1 MWKTFLKWTW
11 RLIRTL
17 TLLGLLVFFLPRIIT
32 SIYAAF
38 KTYSVE
44 DVPADRVAI
53 VFGAGLRRDGT
64 PTAVLRDRVETA
76 AQLYFD
82 GKVEKL
88 LMSGDNRVVDY
99 NEPESMRQHARSLG
113 VPDEAIVLDYAGRRT
128 YDTCYRAK
136 AIFGVESAILVTQKF
151 HLSRALFTCNALGVK
166 AVGVEA
172 NNYYFL
178 KRSRLYWN
186 IREQFATV
194 TAFWDVYFKK
204 PLPVLGE
211 PEPIFPVYNLLS
223 SPSPA
228 ARCRREPLSKEKIM
242 TRDEALAIVREYVK
256 NENLVKHMLCVE
268 AAMRFYAEKFGE
280 DVETWGLLGPAAR
293 L

>member
-1 MWKTFLKWTW
+1 MWKKFLKWTW

-17 TLLGLLVFFLPRIIT
+17 ILLGLLVLFLPRIIT
-32 SIYAAF
+32 SVYAAF
-38 KTYSVE
+38 KAFPME

-53 VFGAGLRRDGT
+53 VFGAGLRRDGG
-64 PTAVLRDRVETA
+64 PTAVLRDRVQTA
-76 AQLYFD
+76 VQLYQE

-88 LMSGDNRVVDY
+88 LMSGDNRFENY
-99 NEPESMRQHARSLG
+99 NEPEAMRRYAHSLG

-128 YDTCYRAK
+128 YDTCYRARH
-136 AIFGVESAILVTQKF
+136 IFGVESAILVTQKF
-151 HLSRALFTCNALGVK
+151 HLSRALFTCNALGIK

-172 NNYYFL
+172 DNYYYL

-211 PEPIFPVYNLLS
+211 PEPIFPVS
-223 SPSPA
+223 
-228 ARCRREPLSKEKIM
+228 
-242 TRDEALAIVREYVK
+242 
-256 NENLVKHMLCVE
+256 
-268 AAMRFYAEKFGE
+268 
-280 DVETWGLLGPAAR
+280 
-293 L
+293 